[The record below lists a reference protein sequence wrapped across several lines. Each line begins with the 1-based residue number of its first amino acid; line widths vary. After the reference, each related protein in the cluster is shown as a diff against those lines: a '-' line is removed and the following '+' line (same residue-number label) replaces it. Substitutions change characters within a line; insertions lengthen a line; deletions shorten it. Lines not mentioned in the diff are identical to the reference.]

1 MKKYSLGIDF
11 GTLSARGVLAKVENG
26 EVIAAASYDYP
37 HGVMDQALPCG
48 KKLSRGWALQH
59 PQDYLN
65 ALEHVVHGVLE
76 KAGTTGAEVA
86 ALGIDF
92 TCSTNLPTLSD
103 GTPLCFLPEFE
114 EEPNAYVKLWKHH
127 AESQAAYV
135 QKVAREHKVEWLK
148 NSGNRISS
156 EWPLPKLLQVKEEAL
171 RLFEKTDLYL
181 EAGEWIVWRLT
192 GRLSR
197 TANMACIKNF
207 YDNRKGHADPAF
219 YEAVDPAFRG
229 ILEGRLRGEMLA
241 LSQCA
246 GYLTEEMAA
255 WLSLEPGTPVAP
267 AMVDAQTGFLSAGV
281 CQEGEMLAVLGTS
294 ACHLLLGEKDR
305 DMVDIAAKAVDGTL
319 PGLVTFEGNQP
330 MGENLAWFVE
340 NACPAHYAEE
350 ARQRNISL
358 YDLLNEKAAALE
370 PGSSGLIALDWL
382 NGNRCVLGDSQL
394 SGMILGITLKTKP
407 EEIYRALMEG
417 SVFTMRSIVD
427 NFENQGLQVKKIVA
441 VGGMARKS
449 PLLMQMIAD
458 VLGKEIHVSSV
469 KEAMA
474 LGSAILAANAG
485 RVYPDLFSAIRA
497 MGQPVERIYYP
508 GENKEKYENLF
519 QEFMQLHDYF
529 GRGGNDVMHRLAQG
543 K

>member
-1 MKKYSLGIDF
+1 
-11 GTLSARGVLAKVENG
+11 
-26 EVIAAASYDYP
+26 
-37 HGVMDQALPCG
+37 
-48 KKLSRGWALQH
+48 
-59 PQDYLN
+59 
-65 ALEHVVHGVLE
+65 
-76 KAGTTGAEVA
+76 
-86 ALGIDF
+86 
-92 TCSTNLPTLSD
+92 
-103 GTPLCFLPEFE
+103 
-114 EEPNAYVKLWKHH
+114 
-127 AESQAAYV
+127 
-135 QKVAREHKVEWLK
+135 
-148 NSGNRISS
+148 
-156 EWPLPKLLQVKEEAL
+156 
-171 RLFEKTDLYL
+171 
-181 EAGEWIVWRLT
+181 
-192 GRLSR
+192 
-197 TANMACIKNF
+197 MA
-207 YDNRKGHADPAF
+207 
-219 YEAVDPAFRG
+219 
-229 ILEGRLRGEMLA
+229 
-241 LSQCA
+241 
-246 GYLTEEMAA
+246 
-255 WLSLEPGTPVAP
+255 
-267 AMVDAQTGFLSAGV
+267 DAQTGFLSAGV

-370 PGSSGLIALDWL
+370 PGSSGLVALDWL

-485 RVYPDLFSAIRA
+485 GVYPDLFSAIRA